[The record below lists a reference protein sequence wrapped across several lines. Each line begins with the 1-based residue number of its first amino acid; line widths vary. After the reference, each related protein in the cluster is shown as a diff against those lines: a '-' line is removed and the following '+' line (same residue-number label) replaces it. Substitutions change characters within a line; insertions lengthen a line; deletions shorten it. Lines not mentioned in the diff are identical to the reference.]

1 MAATLNGG
9 GPSNQVFGKNKGLPN
24 KQPGRKLTEQHA
36 HNWKKR
42 HYGKI
47 RKDNQEAHR
56 QR

>member
-24 KQPGRKLTEQHA
+24 KQLGRKLPEQHA